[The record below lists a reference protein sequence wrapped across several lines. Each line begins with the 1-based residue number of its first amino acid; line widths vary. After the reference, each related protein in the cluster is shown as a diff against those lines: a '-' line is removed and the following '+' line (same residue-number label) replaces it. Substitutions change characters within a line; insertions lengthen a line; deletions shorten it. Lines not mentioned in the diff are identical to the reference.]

1 MPATDQKQGAK
12 ELVERS
18 RAGDQN
24 AMAILQ
30 LIGENARAGDPK
42 AQAGLSAVQKY
53 IADHPPPLV
62 EWPEAAQTIG
72 VLKHPDNTDDVLFD
86 ALLTLPEFED
96 PRIVHTAC
104 VVLAQGPEWTR
115 RRIHGIDQLM
125 EPGCDEQKQYRFG
138 VEHAA
143 DPKFIRPQMSRLPR
157 ELAGFLCAGHCIG
170 TARKLQ
176 LIQRAD
182 ISPGIL
188 CKDVEWE
195 LGCC

>member
-30 LIGENARAGDPK
+30 IVGENARAGDTK
-42 AQAGLSAVQKY
+42 AAAGLSAVQKY

-62 EWPEAAQTIG
+62 EWPEAAQAIG
-72 VLKHPDNTDDVLFD
+72 ILKHPDNADDVLFD
-86 ALLTLPEFED
+86 VLLTLPDFED
-96 PRIVHTAC
+96 PRVVHTAC
-104 VVLAQGPEWTR
+104 VVLSQGQEWTK
-115 RRIHGIDQLM
+115 RRIHAIDQCM
-125 EPGCDEQKQYRFG
+125 EPGSDEQRQFRFG
-138 VEHAA
+138 VEHSA
-143 DPKFIRPQMSRLPR
+143 DAKFIGPQLRRLPP

-176 LIQRAD
+176 LVQRENV
-182 ISPGIL
+182 SPGIL